1 MDIINRR
8 KFLLFCFI
16 DIVLFAIINEK
27 HKHLSFYLLLPLVF
41 ISYILSIE
49 KKVIIEKEYHPPI
62 DKPKITKNKQEKEK
76 NYTFSNYL
84 KSTSY
89 ASISKTKNTQP
100 IEVEYVYEENEEDEE
115 DEEDE
120 EEEDFADD
128 VFDPSENAFYKNID
142 KSQTYQSF
150 NQLKSVH
157 NSNFVKPKQKYLHIN
172 LNNVKIDQPNTQRNK
187 WKPKKII
194 KHSNKFTKQKTITDL
209 IISIR
214 NNNEIKMRGREIKKV
229 LQSQKTEYEYGLYFL
244 TCQIKSFIVENSG
257 DRRAS
262 IFGMALS
269 GVVPKDDPFREYFEC
284 CMYEQCEQG
293 NPYIKPTTQSNPKNS
308 IWDRAS
314 LKVSPASILFCYWCC
329 IDDVEML
336 FTWADTHSKFDD
348 DIDYPDISI
357 GITFYNLIK
366 FAGKKLYEKNKTRV
380 LKMIDDALHF
390 FSYYT
395 QPKNE
400 VEKLENVKKFYR
412 ELNWQ
417 NEYINAFIGFY
428 ATIPKFYGEFKIAVE
443 NDNIDKLKEKYDNYQ
458 SLLESPNQ

>member
-27 HKHLSFYLLLPLVF
+27 HKHLSFYLLLPLFF
-41 ISYILSIE
+41 ISYILSFE
-49 KKVIIEKEYHPPI
+49 KKVIIEKEYHPPV
-62 DKPKITKNKQEKEK
+62 DKPKITKNKQAKEK

-84 KSTSY
+84 KSISY
-89 ASISKTKNTQP
+89 APISKTKNTQP
-100 IEVEYVYEENEEDEE
+100 VEIEYVYEE

-120 EEEDFADD
+120 EEEEEEDYTED
-128 VFDPSENAFYKNID
+128 VFDPSENSFYKNID
-142 KSQTYQSF
+142 KSQKFPSF
-150 NQLKSVH
+150 SQLKSTH
-157 NSNFVKPKQKYLHIN
+157 GSNFVRPKQKYLHIN
-172 LNNVKIDQPNTQRNK
+172 LNNVRTDQPTTQK

-194 KHSNKFTKQKTITDL
+194 KRSTKFSKQKEITDL

-214 NNNEIKMRGREIKKV
+214 NNIDNIKSKGSEIRKV
-229 LQSQKTEYEYGLYFL
+229 LQTQKNEYEYGLYFL

-257 DRRAS
+257 DRRVS

-269 GVVPKDDPFREYFEC
+269 CVVPKDDPFREYFEC

-293 NPYIKPTTQSNPKNS
+293 NPYTKPATPSNPRNS
-308 IWDRAS
+308 IWDKAS
-314 LKVSPASILFCYWCC
+314 LKVFPASILFCYWCF
-329 IDDVEML
+329 IDEVEML
-336 FTWADTHSKFDD
+336 FKWLDNHSKFDD

-366 FAGKKLYEKNKTRV
+366 FAGKKLYDTDKTRV
-380 LKMIDDALHF
+380 LKMIDEALQF

-400 VEKLENVKKFYR
+400 VEKLNKIKMFYAD
-412 ELNWQ
+412 LNWPDA
-417 NEYINAFIGFY
+417 YTNAFIGFY
-428 ATIPKFYGEFKIAVE
+428 ANVPKFYEEFKIAVK

-458 SLLESPNQ
+458 SLLESSN